1 MAENPTWIAI
11 ATGGDTVTVLREG
24 AVVTQQAAPG
34 IGRVVGR
41 ARDLRLGWAVFDD
54 VEVVYVS
61 DTADD
66 HFGYAVNLAT
76 ERAEVRLSAP
86 VSRADL
92 VAAVE
97 AVGYDVRPEP
107 ARVGPIEL
115 AVEGMT
121 CASCVGRVERALRAV
136 PGVEDAAVNP
146 ATERATVRG
155 SAEPSALVAAV
166 VLSIISTVVGLVVHD

>member
-61 DTADD
+61 DTAAD

-76 ERAEVRLSAP
+76 EDFSAWGYAPFAPTDEVRPCARRSGVRLADRSSAGP
-86 VSRADL
+86 VRNCWHCAQPPASWSSKRTPRWRNWPAFRRSS
-92 VAAVE
+92 VAA
-97 AVGYDVRPEP
+97 AP
-107 ARVGPIEL
+107 
-115 AVEGMT
+115 
-121 CASCVGRVERALRAV
+121 
-136 PGVEDAAVNP
+136 
-146 ATERATVRG
+146 
-155 SAEPSALVAAV
+155 
-166 VLSIISTVVGLVVHD
+166 